1 MENVRAERGV
11 RQEADDS
18 SGASASGRRYP
29 SVAVRTVTRIGH
41 QSGSRS
47 LVEPIDPAFVILS
60 IGLAAE
66 LALPWAVIWL
76 SDIFFFDIPAWS
88 RWVVFGVPAAL
99 SVLATL
105 IYWALRKRSKQP
117 ARAWDPRRQAY

>member
-11 RQEADDS
+11 RQEADVG
-18 SGASASGRRYP
+18 SGASASTRRSP
-29 SVAVRTVTRIGH
+29 SVAVRAVTRVGH
-41 QSGSRS
+41 QSAYRDP
-47 LVEPIDPAFVILS
+47 VEPIDPAIVILG
-60 IGLAAE
+60 IGLVAE
-66 LALPWAVIWL
+66 IALPWAVIWL

-88 RWVVFGVPAAL
+88 RWVVFGAPAAL

-105 IYWALRKRSKQP
+105 IYWAFGNRQKQA